1 MLAGKSMKSIRF
13 SFQVFVFLVI
23 RTAANACIRMVG
35 PFLLVFARGVGS
47 DMTAMATAVSASMA
61 ASAVG
66 PFLAEIAD
74 RRGRKAGMLLGLT
87 IYTLG
92 VGLML
97 IWPVYTA
104 FLIALLLASLG
115 NNIFVPAVQ
124 AYVGDKVPYEK
135 RGLTLSILEVSWA
148 GAFIVGV
155 PLIGVLITHSGWQSP
170 FLWLFVLG
178 VISIAAVVLL
188 VPSLQPIRQVEED
201 AGKSRFVMIWE
212 TPAAMFGL
220 AMGFLV
226 IMGNNLISVIYGVW
240 MEEAFGL
247 KIAAIGA
254 AATVI
259 GFAELAGEGIVGA
272 FVDRLGKRRTI
283 AAGFMVNIFSA
294 VIPFFI
300 NGSITGALIWL
311 FIFYLSFEVTLVA
324 ALPLMTEV
332 LPPARATLMAVFL
345 AASSLGMATGM
356 FLGPRLY
363 TAGGFTMNVIAAMVV
378 NLMGLLILPR
388 VKRAEN

>member
-1 MLAGKSMKSIRF
+1 MREKSF

-23 RTAANACIRMVG
+23 RTATNASIRMVG

-97 IWPVYTA
+97 IWPAYTA

-148 GAFIVGV
+148 GAFIIGV
-155 PLIGVLITHSGWQSP
+155 PLIGVLITRAGWQSP
-170 FLWLFVLG
+170 FLWLFILG
-178 VISIAAVVLL
+178 VLSIAAVVLL
-188 VPSLQPIRQVEED
+188 VPALPPVKLVEDD
-201 AGKSRFVMIWE
+201 AGKSRFMLILK

-220 AMGFLV
+220 LMGFLV

-240 MEEAFGL
+240 MEEAFEM

-272 FVDRLGKRRTI
+272 FVDRFGKRRTI
-283 AAGFMVNIFSA
+283 TAGFMVNILSA
-294 VIPFFI
+294 VLPFFI
-300 NGSITGALIWL
+300 NGSVTGALIWL
-311 FIFYLSFEVTLVA
+311 FIFYLSFEITLVA
-324 ALPLMTEV
+324 SLPLMTEV

-363 TAGGFTMNVIAAMVV
+363 TQGGFTLNVIAAMLV
-378 NLMGLLILPR
+378 NLVGLLTLPR